1 MEEDA
6 MEKQSDV
13 AIGTWPQ
20 PEKPHLMQ
28 FEERD
33 RALMKELTG
42 VFAKH
47 GLKGSIVRVEFDCG
61 TVPPPRPKGNC
72 FRVCFSGP
80 DDRPYCIWV
89 CV

>member
-28 FEERD
+28 FD
-33 RALMKELTG
+33 
-42 VFAKH
+42 